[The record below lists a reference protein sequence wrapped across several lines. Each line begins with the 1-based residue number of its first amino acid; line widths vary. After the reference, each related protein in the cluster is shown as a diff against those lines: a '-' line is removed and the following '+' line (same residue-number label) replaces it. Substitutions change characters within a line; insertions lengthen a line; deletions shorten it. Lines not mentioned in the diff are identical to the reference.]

1 MDESVNSETFKL
13 DGIISMKNEVR
24 FLHRIDFRIILKSSK
39 EKTNNAVNKT
49 LKHEHSYKK

>member
-1 MDESVNSETFKL
+1 MDESGNSETFKL

>member
-1 MDESVNSETFKL
+1 MDESGNSETFKL

-39 EKTNNAVNKT
+39 QQRRKLNFKT
-49 LKHEHSYKK
+49 